1 MRMATLSGKQPERMS
16 DERQGSVVD
25 DRKRAII
32 DTNLLVRY
40 LTEDDPSKANDVKR
54 ILLKAAKGEIV
65 LLIPSVV
72 IAELVWVLQS
82 YYKLERSEIVPLLNA
97 ILHTHGVEVSDKAVV
112 SNAIAIYGDRT
123 VDFIDA
129 WIVAFAKAT
138 EVRTIYTFDRKHFKG
153 IDGIEM
159 MHP

>member
-1 MRMATLSGKQPERMS
+1 MT
-16 DERQGSVVD
+16 DH
-25 DRKRAII
+25 DRAVI

-54 ILLKAAKGEIV
+54 LLLKAGKGEIR

-82 YYKLERSEIVPLLNA
+82 YYKLDRGEIVPLLNA
-97 ILHTHGVEVSDKAVV
+97 ILRTHGVEVSDKAVV
-112 SNAIAIYGDRT
+112 SDAIAVYGNT
-123 VDFIDA
+123 TIDFIDA
-129 WIVAFAKAT
+129 WIVAFANAA
-138 EVRTIYTFDRKHFKG
+138 EVRAIYTFDRKHFKG
-153 IDGIEM
+153 IGGIEM

>member
-1 MRMATLSGKQPERMS
+1 
-16 DERQGSVVD
+16 VD
-25 DRKRAII
+25 DRKRAVI

-40 LTEDDPSKANDVKR
+40 LTEDDLSKANDVKR
-54 ILLKAAKGEIV
+54 LLLKAAQGDIR

-82 YYKLERSEIVPLLNA
+82 FYKLERSEIVPLLNA
-97 ILHTHGVEVSDKAVV
+97 ILHTHGVEVSDKTVV
-112 SNAIAIYGDRT
+112 SDAIAIYRDEAI
-123 VDFIDA
+123 DFIDA
-129 WIVAFAKAT
+129 WIVAFAKAA
-138 EVRTIYTFDRKHFKG
+138 EVRAIYTFDRKHFKG

>member
-1 MRMATLSGKQPERMS
+1 MSGER
-16 DERQGSVVD
+16 RVSVVD
-25 DRKRAII
+25 DRKLAVI

-54 ILLKAAKGEIV
+54 LLLKATQGELT

-82 YYKLERSEIVPLLNA
+82 FYKLDRGEIVPLLNA
-97 ILHTHGVEVSDKAVV
+97 MLRTRGVEVSDKAVV
-112 SNAIAIYGDRT
+112 SDAIEMYGAAT
-123 VDFIDA
+123 LDFIDA
-129 WIVAFAKAT
+129 WIAAFAKAAD
-138 EVRTIYTFDRKHFKG
+138 VRAIYTFDRKHFKG

>member
-1 MRMATLSGKQPERMS
+1 M
-16 DERQGSVVD
+16 D
-25 DRKRAII
+25 DRKRAVI

-40 LTEDDPSKANDVKR
+40 LTGDDPSKANEVGR
-54 ILLKAAKGEIV
+54 LLLKAAEGEIG

-82 YYKLERSEIVPLLNA
+82 FYKLERGEIVPLLNA
-97 ILHTHGVEVSDKAVV
+97 ILHTRGVEVSDKAVV
-112 SNAIAIYGDRT
+112 SDAIAIYGDDT
-123 VDFIDA
+123 IDFIDA
-129 WIVAFAKAT
+129 WIVAFAKAAD
-138 EVRTIYTFDRKHFKG
+138 VRAIYTFDRKHFKG

>member
-1 MRMATLSGKQPERMS
+1 MSGER
-16 DERQGSVVD
+16 RASVVD
-25 DRKRAII
+25 DRKRAVI
-32 DTNLLVRY
+32 DTNLLVRF

-54 ILLKAAKGEIV
+54 LLLKAAQGEIR

-82 YYKLERSEIVPLLNA
+82 FYKLERSEIVPLLNA
-97 ILHTHGVEVSDKAVV
+97 ILHTHGIEVSDKTVV
-112 SNAIAIYGDRT
+112 SDAIAMYRNEAI
-123 VDFIDA
+123 DFIDA
-129 WIVAFAKAT
+129 WIVAFAKAA
-138 EVRTIYTFDRKHFKG
+138 EVRAIYTFDRKHFKG

>member
-1 MRMATLSGKQPERMS
+1 MSGER
-16 DERQGSVVD
+16 RASVAE

-32 DTNLLVRY
+32 DTNLLVRF
-40 LTEDDPSKANDVKR
+40 LTGDDPSKANDVKR
-54 ILLKAAKGEIV
+54 LLLRAERGEIR

-82 YYKLERSEIVPLLNA
+82 FYKLERSEIVPLLNA
-97 ILHTHGVEVSDKAVV
+97 ILRTRGVEVSDKIVV
-112 SNAIAIYGDRT
+112 TDAIAIYRDRA

-129 WIVAFAKAT
+129 WIVAFSKAA
-138 EVRTIYTFDRKHFKG
+138 EVRAIYTFDRKHFKG

>member
-1 MRMATLSGKQPERMS
+1 
-16 DERQGSVVD
+16 VD
-25 DRKRAII
+25 GCKRAVI

-54 ILLKAAKGEIV
+54 LLLKAAQGEIK
-65 LLIPSVV
+65 LLVPSVV

-82 YYKLERSEIVPLLNA
+82 YYKLDRKEIVPLLNA
-97 ILHTHGVEVSDKAVV
+97 ILHTHGVEVSDKPVV
-112 SNAIAIYGDRT
+112 SNAISLFMAGT

-129 WIVAFAKAT
+129 WIVAFAKAAD
-138 EVRTIYTFDRKHFKG
+138 VRSVYTFDRKHFKG
-153 IDGIEM
+153 IAEIDM

>member
-1 MRMATLSGKQPERMS
+1 MSGER
-16 DERQGSVVD
+16 RASVVD
-25 DRKRAII
+25 DRKRAVI

-54 ILLKAAKGEIV
+54 LLLKAAQGEIR

-82 YYKLERSEIVPLLNA
+82 FYKLERSEIVPLLNA
-97 ILHTHGVEVSDKAVV
+97 ILHTHGVEVSDKTVV
-112 SNAIAIYGDRT
+112 SDAIAIYRDEAI
-123 VDFIDA
+123 DFIDA

-138 EVRTIYTFDRKHFKG
+138 EVRAIYTFDRKHFKG

>member
-1 MRMATLSGKQPERMS
+1 M
-16 DERQGSVVD
+16 VD
-25 DRKRAII
+25 DHKRAVI

-40 LTEDDPSKANDVKR
+40 LTGDDPSKANDVNR
-54 ILLKAAKGEIV
+54 LLLKAAQGEIR

-82 YYKLERSEIVPLLNA
+82 FYKLERSEIVPLLNA
-97 ILHTHGVEVSDKAVV
+97 ILHTHGVEVSDKTVV
-112 SNAIAIYGDRT
+112 SDAISIYRDDA

-129 WIVAFAKAT
+129 WIVAFAKAA
-138 EVRTIYTFDRKHFKG
+138 EVRAIYTFDRKHFKG

>member
-1 MRMATLSGKQPERMS
+1 MSGER
-16 DERQGSVVD
+16 RASVVD
-25 DRKRAII
+25 DRKRAVI

-54 ILLKAAKGEIV
+54 LLLKAKQEVIR

-82 YYKLERSEIVPLLNA
+82 FYKLERSEIVPLLNA
-97 ILHTHGVEVSDKAVV
+97 ILHTHGVEVSDKTVV
-112 SNAIAIYGDRT
+112 SDAIAIYRDEAI
-123 VDFIDA
+123 DFIDA
-129 WIVAFAKAT
+129 WIVAFAKAA
-138 EVRTIYTFDRKHFKG
+138 EVRDIYTFDRKHFKG

>member
-1 MRMATLSGKQPERMS
+1 MSGER
-16 DERQGSVVD
+16 RASVAD
-25 DRKRAII
+25 NRKRAVI

-40 LTEDDPSKANDVKR
+40 LTGDDPSKANDVKR
-54 ILLKAAKGEIV
+54 LLLKAAQGEIK

-82 YYKLERSEIVPLLNA
+82 FYKLERSEIVPLLNA
-97 ILHTHGVEVSDKAVV
+97 ILHTRGVEVSDRTVV
-112 SNAIAIYGDRT
+112 SDAIGIYRDEAI
-123 VDFIDA
+123 DFIDA
-129 WIVAFAKAT
+129 WIVAFAKEA
-138 EVRTIYTFDRKHFKG
+138 EVRAIYTFDKKHFKG